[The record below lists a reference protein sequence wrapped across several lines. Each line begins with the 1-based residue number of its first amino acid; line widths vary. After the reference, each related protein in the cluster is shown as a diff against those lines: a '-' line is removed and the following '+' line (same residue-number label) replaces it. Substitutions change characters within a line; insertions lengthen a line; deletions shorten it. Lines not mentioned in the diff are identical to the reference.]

1 MPFKLILAFSL
12 ALEFAAAAG
21 PLRLATAA
29 PRGTSLHQALLE
41 MRQKW
46 LKAPEGGADLTI
58 YPDGAQGSEAGVVSK
73 MRVGVIQA
81 AMLTV
86 VGLSEID
93 KSVGALQYM
102 PMMFRNLDEVEYVR
116 DKLA

>member
-1 MPFKLILAFSL
+1 MLLKCFLAFPL
-12 ALEFAAAAG
+12 LLETAAAAG

-46 LKAPEGGADLTI
+46 LQAPAGGSALTI
-58 YPDGAQGSEAGVVSK
+58 YSDGVQGGEAGVVRK
-73 MRVGVIQA
+73 MNNGLLQA

-93 KSVGALQYM
+93 KSVSALQYM
-102 PMMFRNLDEVEYVR
+102 PMMFRSLEEVDYVR
-116 DKLA
+116 